1 MIKSVLIISRAL
13 PAYKL
18 SRRQGPETFVV
29 MYRPFLG
36 ECCSTAAVLGEGFQS
51 CQVGKINHPKMFPLY
66 RLQISPGERHFDACR
81 HDLPACGLPH
91 LDDYRPRH
99 RRIVLLGSG
108 SALLHLG
115 HRVRRLGRRHRLQ
128 HVQLGLGHGCHGV
141 AAHHDEERPLPFCSG
156 N

>member
-51 CQVGKINHPKMFPLY
+51 CQVGK
-66 RLQISPGERHFDACR
+66 
-81 HDLPACGLPH
+81 
-91 LDDYRPRH
+91 
-99 RRIVLLGSG
+99 
-108 SALLHLG
+108 
-115 HRVRRLGRRHRLQ
+115 
-128 HVQLGLGHGCHGV
+128 
-141 AAHHDEERPLPFCSG
+141 
-156 N
+156 